1 MQPVGDQAAM
11 EPGQPKS
18 SLPLII
24 MLVVLIALGVIFFAS
39 WLGWVKLFGLEK
51 LWGRGTDTEEVTQTP
66 VSNTNINDAKRKED
80 LSNLKTALKNY
91 YTATQGYPVAVATE
105 KTSEPSSLKV
115 LIPDYITS
123 LPVDPLAP
131 TYYYGYK
138 SDGKT
143 FELTCILE
151 DKNDTSGVV
160 MGNNFLYIITDA
172 TAESASSTNN
182 SANNGTNSS
191 ANTNN
196 ATIPTGADSG
206 ASGSAN
212 ATSNSNL

>member
-1 MQPVGDQAAM
+1 M
-11 EPGQPKS
+11 
-18 SLPLII
+18 LI
-24 MLVVLIALGVIFFAS
+24 VLIALGVVFFAS
-39 WLGWVKLFGLEK
+39 WMGWIKLFGLEK
-51 LWGRGTDTEEVTQTP
+51 LWGRGTDTEEVTQAP

-80 LSNLKTALKNY
+80 LANLKTALKNY
-91 YTATQGYPVAVATE
+91 YTATQGYPVVVATE

-160 MGNNFLYIITDA
+160 MGSNFLYIITDA
-172 TAESASSTNN
+172 TAESASSSSSN
-182 SANNGTNSS
+182 SSNAANSSTDANN
-191 ANTNN
+191 
-196 ATIPTGADSG
+196 TIVPTGTDSG